1 MWGFFQRLFYGRSGQ
16 PPTQPVNANRV
27 ITLINSRISRIMKND
42 RIEQIKT
49 VERIV
54 KPEQNRVLAAD
65 KQYRTAIIKDQRI
78 IKVKS

>member
-1 MWGFFQRLFYGRSGQ
+1 
-16 PPTQPVNANRV
+16 
-27 ITLINSRISRIMKND
+27 MKND

-54 KPEQNRVLAAD
+54 KAEQNRVLAAD
-65 KQYRTAIIKDQRI
+65 KQDRTAIIKDQRI